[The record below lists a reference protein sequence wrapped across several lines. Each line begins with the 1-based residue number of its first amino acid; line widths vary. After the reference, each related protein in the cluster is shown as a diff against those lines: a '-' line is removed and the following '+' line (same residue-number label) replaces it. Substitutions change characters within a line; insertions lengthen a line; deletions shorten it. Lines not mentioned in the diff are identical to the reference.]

1 MLIFGTL
8 FQAACYCMWCFRE
21 RPEHLRGRADIF
33 CLDYFDR
40 LKVAV
45 ARIGETFL
53 TMVDFAFYVK
63 YLVKI
68 VFLLAMEYV
77 STFISCVC
85 ENDLYS
91 RRTARER

>member
-33 CLDYFDR
+33 YLDHFDR

-53 TMVDFAFYVK
+53 TMVDFAFEVK

-85 ENDLYS
+85 ENNLYS